1 MNLQSSI
8 EQITGKR
15 PKTVSRLHGG
25 MVGEVYAITLP
36 DGEKLVAKVDPG
48 GKAMLEREGY
58 MLRYLREHS
67 NLPVPDVV
75 HSDEH
80 LLLMTFIDGNSSFG
94 AAAQEHAAELLAD
107 LHNHTAPQFGL
118 ERDTLIGPIHQ
129 PNNRM
134 DTWTDF
140 FREKR
145 LLYMADVM
153 LGRGALP
160 GNVRKQIERL
170 AERLDEFIV
179 EPDAPSLVHG
189 DMWTTNVLAQNGR
202 ITGFIDPAIYY
213 GHAEIELAYSTL
225 FGTFGEAFFRRYT
238 EIRPLADGFFEVR
251 RDLYNLYPLLVHV
264 RLFGGGYLSSVK
276 RILTKLGV

>member
-1 MNLQSSI
+1 MNLQDSI

-15 PKTVSRLHGG
+15 PTNVSRLHGG
-25 MVGEVYAITLP
+25 MVGEVHAITLP

-58 MLRYLREHS
+58 MLRYLHEHS
-67 NLPVPDVV
+67 NLPVPDVI

-80 LLLMTFIDGNSSFG
+80 LLLMTFVEGNSSFG
-94 AAAQEHAAELLAD
+94 APAQEHAAELLAD
-107 LHNHTAPQFGL
+107 LHSHTAPQFGL

-129 PNNRM
+129 PNDRM
-134 DTWTDF
+134 NTWMDF

-160 GNVRKQIERL
+160 GDVRKQIDRL
-170 AERLDEFIV
+170 AARLDEFIV
-179 EPDAPSLVHG
+179 EPEAPSLVHG

-276 RILTKLGV
+276 RILSKLGV

>member
-1 MNLQSSI
+1 MNLQDSI

-15 PKTVSRLHGG
+15 PTNVSRLHGG
-25 MVGEVYAITLP
+25 MVGEVHAITLP

-58 MLRYLREHS
+58 MLRYLHEHS
-67 NLPVPDVV
+67 NLPVPDVI

-80 LLLMTFIDGNSSFG
+80 LLLMTFVEGNSSFG
-94 AAAQEHAAELLAD
+94 APAQEHAAELLAD
-107 LHNHTAPQFGL
+107 LHSHTAPQFGL

-129 PNNRM
+129 PNDRM
-134 DTWTDF
+134 NTWMDF

-160 GNVRKQIERL
+160 GDVRKQIDRL
-170 AERLDEFIV
+170 AARLDEFIV
-179 EPDAPSLVHG
+179 EPEAPSLVHG

-251 RDLYNLYPLLVHV
+251 RDLYNLYPL
-264 RLFGGGYLSSVK
+264 
-276 RILTKLGV
+276 

>member
-1 MNLQSSI
+1 NRWITSI
-8 EQITGKR
+8 SKR
-15 PKTVSRLHGG
+15 PTNVSRLHGG
-25 MVGEVYAITLP
+25 MVGEVHAITLP

-58 MLRYLREHS
+58 MLRYLHEHS
-67 NLPVPDVV
+67 NLPVPDVI

-80 LLLMTFIDGNSSFG
+80 LLLMTFVEGNSSFG
-94 AAAQEHAAELLAD
+94 APAQEHAAELLAD
-107 LHNHTAPQFGL
+107 LHSHTAPQFGL

-129 PNNRM
+129 PNDRM
-134 DTWTDF
+134 NTWMDF

-160 GNVRKQIERL
+160 GDVRKQIDRL
-170 AERLDEFIV
+170 AARLDEFIV
-179 EPDAPSLVHG
+179 EPEAPSLVHG

-276 RILTKLGV
+276 RILSKLGV